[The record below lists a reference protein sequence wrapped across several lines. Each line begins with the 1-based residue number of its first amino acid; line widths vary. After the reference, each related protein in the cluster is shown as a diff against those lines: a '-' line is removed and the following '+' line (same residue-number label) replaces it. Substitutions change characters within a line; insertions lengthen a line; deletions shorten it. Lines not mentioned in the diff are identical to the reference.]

1 MQLVHRGADLRV
13 VGQDWRGKSEGEQ
26 RRRWRIHGG
35 EYRTSFVWEQAP
47 PMRMFVHRLKEDEF
61 QCSFSF
67 HHAIMDGWSE
77 ASLITELVQE
87 YEGVGGGKFGVRR
100 LGVSYRITS
109 RWSGG
114 HASQESIAFWK
125 QLLEA
130 IGRRRCPC
138 EIGEARKRRRE
149 NREGC

>member
-1 MQLVHRGADLRV
+1 V
-13 VGQDWRGKSEGEQ
+13 VEQDWRGKSEGEQ
-26 RRRWRIHGG
+26 EAALAEFMEG

-87 YEGVGGGKFGVRR
+87 YEGGLRGKFGSEAAGSELRDYIALERR
-100 LGVSYRITS
+100 AM
-109 RWSGG
+109 
-114 HASQESIAFWK
+114 ASQESIAFWK
-125 QLLEA
+125 QLLEGHRA
-130 IGRRRCPC
+130 TPVPLRDWRGEEKTAAESRAEESGRCWC
-138 EIGEARKRRRE
+138 E
-149 NREGC
+149 